1 MKKFLL
7 SIFAVMLAVF
17 SVQAQTKSFVR
28 VTSAPDDWS
37 GEYLIV
43 YEAGNL
49 AFDGSLTTLDAEG
62 NKFTVSI
69 ANGKIDYS
77 DELAKKTFTIAVK
90 ANASAWT
97 VKSASGKFIGQT
109 SNANGLKTATN
120 YSNTLSINSDASVN
134 IVSAGAYLRYN
145 NAANNGTRFRY
156 YKSSS
161 YTSQQ
166 PIHLYKLT
174 EETSA
179 GDGGTTEP
187 VETVANPVIS
197 PYGVTFNE
205 GETLKVTIETTTEGA
220 DIYYTLDG
228 TVPSADNGE
237 LYEGEIE
244 ITETTTVKAI
254 AVKEGWNNSEVVSA
268 TYTKI
273 EPKTIAEVIADGAV
287 DQAMTSGTV
296 VATYSRGF
304 LLGDG
309 TGYILVYQGASLTTE
324 FSAGDV
330 VVVSGPTNKYNG
342 FLQFQTTADIEKTG
356 TAEVVYPNVTTLDG
370 EAMDA
375 YLTAP
380 SIQYVEYTG
389 KLTID
394 GSYYNIAVD
403 GAATALGS
411 IQYPKTNFVVA
422 ESGDVVKVTGYTI
435 GVSNSSGSPKYV
447 NTMAVSV
454 EVVEGGATDPEEP
467 ETPEIPEEPE
477 TPGSVTA
484 PCYVKVTSAPA
495 DWSGKY
501 LIVYEDGT
509 DAYVFKALE
518 SAKNYVAATIDNGV
532 ILATE
537 DLNAVAVEI
546 ASIQGGYS
554 IETSEGY
561 MYGTSGSNKLSFNGT
576 TAQLN
581 TIEYDSEDG
590 VKITSNTSVFRF
602 NSASDNLRFRY
613 FKSASY
619 TSQKSV
625 QLYKYTEPAAETW
638 SSFYAAFPVAI
649 PEGVEAYIVTAAN
662 AGYVTLTQIYNAVPA
677 NTGVILK
684 GGSIEATY
692 DNYYSGEVTEVTGN
706 LLKGTMTNTD
716 ISEEAYVLG
725 KVDGVIGLYKAKMT
739 DGVWLNNANKAYLPA
754 SVVPAA
760 AQGAASFSF
769 RFGEGTTAIENVEVE
784 NASNVIYDLTG
795 RKVNEITAPGI
806 YIVGGKKVLVK

>member
-17 SVQAQTKSFVR
+17 SVQA
-28 VTSAPDDWS
+28 
-37 GEYLIV
+37 
-43 YEAGNL
+43 
-49 AFDGSLTTLDAEG
+49 
-62 NKFTVSI
+62 
-69 ANGKIDYS
+69 
-77 DELAKKTFTIAVK
+77 
-90 ANASAWT
+90 
-97 VKSASGKFIGQT
+97 
-109 SNANGLKTATN
+109 
-120 YSNTLSINSDASVN
+120 
-134 IVSAGAYLRYN
+134 
-145 NAANNGTRFRY
+145 
-156 YKSSS
+156 
-161 YTSQQ
+161 
-166 PIHLYKLT
+166 
-174 EETSA
+174 EET
-179 GDGGTTEP
+179 
-187 VETVANPVIS
+187 
-197 PYGVTFNE
+197 VTFNFKNLYGSSTLQSIE
-205 GETLKVTIETTTEGA
+205 SKTVDGITVSYDKNSAQNAPGFNKDGTMRLYYAASGDGCSATFTTDGTKKITKVVITATTTPNVKYSVDGGATATGTWSSKTMTISNIQATKTFAIQNANTSNTQLRISSIVLTCEKIGGGETPEAPAAPTLPEATSFTDDEFVVEITNNADNAIVYYSLNNENDWVEGSTVTIDETTTIYAKAVDA
-220 DIYYTLDG
+220 DD
-228 TVPSADNGE
+228 
-237 LYEGEIE
+237 
-244 ITETTTVKAI
+244 ETN
-254 AVKEGWNNSEVVSA
+254 ESQVVSA

-324 FSAGDV
+324 FSVGDV
-330 VVVSGPTNKYNG
+330 VAVSGPTNKYNG
-342 FLQFQTTADIEKTG
+342 FLQFQTTAVIEKTG

-375 YLTAP
+375 YLAK
-380 SIQYVEYTG
+380 SSVQYVEYTG
-389 KLTID
+389 TLSVDTEKGYYNVAID
-394 GSYYNIAVD
+394 GAETAV
-403 GAATALGS
+403 GS
-411 IQYPKTNFVVA
+411 ISYPKAGIVEA
-422 ESGDVVKVTGYTI
+422 EDGDVVKVTGYTI
-435 GVSNSSGSPKYV
+435 GVSSSKYV

-613 FKSASY
+613 FKSTSY

-625 QLYKYTEPAAETW
+625 QLYKYTEPVAETW

-677 NTGVILK
+677 STGVILK

-692 DNYYSGEVTEVTGN
+692 DNYYSGAVAEVTGN
-706 LLKGTMTNTD
+706 LLQGTVAATEID
-716 ISEEAYVLG
+716 VEAYVLG

-769 RFGEGTTAIENVEVE
+769 RFGEGTTGVEDVEVE
-784 NASNVIYDLTG
+784 NEVKAIYDLAG
-795 RKVNEITAPGI
+795 RRVEAITAPGV